1 MKAILDNN
9 REKKRKEVIKKSLSS
24 SENAIKILKK
34 AGIIT
39 EKGNVSPRYKL

>member
-1 MKAILDNN
+1 METKKDSS

-39 EKGNVSPRYKL
+39 VKGNVSPRYKL